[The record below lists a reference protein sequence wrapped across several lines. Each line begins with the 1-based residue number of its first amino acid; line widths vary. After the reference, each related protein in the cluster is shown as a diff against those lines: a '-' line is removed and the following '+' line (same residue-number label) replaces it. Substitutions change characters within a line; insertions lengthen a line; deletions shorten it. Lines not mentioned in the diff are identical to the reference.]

1 MFDKRSPVYNWF
13 SESQK
18 KETFEKFFVSGAFS
32 MSMLC
37 ILQATAE
44 LTVMYP
50 NNMELPDIA
59 LRGWGILAKTDLL
72 GKTVWDIRTRQLLR
86 VLG

>member
-1 MFDKRSPVYNWF
+1 
-13 SESQK
+13 
-18 KETFEKFFVSGAFS
+18 VSGAFS

-50 NNMELPDIA
+50 NDMELLEIA
-59 LRGWGILAKTDLL
+59 VRGWGILAKTDLL

-86 VLG
+86 VVG